1 MPFMWYKDSFLHM
14 GILLAVLVMFIES
27 MYYLLLLIFKLYL
40 LHVYDVWRHAFHGLH
55 VGVRRHL
62 LGADWLRWP

>member
-1 MPFMWYKDSFLHM
+1 MLFMWYKVSFLHM

-27 MYYLLLLIFKLYL
+27 MYYLLLLISKLYL
-40 LHVYDVWRHAFHGLH
+40 LHVYDVWRRAFHGLH

-62 LGADWLRWP
+62 LGADWLLWP